1 MCVNSEAA
9 GVHWGVL
16 PIARVGGWVMEVSA
30 KIIRTLGDVGVPSFW
45 LDPTVTSACRG
56 EGGGRYLREDPF

>member
-16 PIARVGGWVMEVSA
+16 SIARVGGRVIDMSA

-45 LDPTVTSACRG
+45 LDPTVTGACRG
-56 EGGGRYLREDPF
+56 EGGLSI